1 MQLIGLTGPAGCGKD
16 TIANFLMETHGFVQ
30 IALAD
35 PLRDGLKAMLGVTDE
50 QLHRRDLKEAP
61 IDWIGRSPRELLQTL
76 GTEWGREHVAADLWL
91 HDAAEAY
98 CKDIPRPLKYMLP
111 DYQAIEARVEAA
123 IRERFK
129 LPAQMSPEVKRADLI
144 LLATERR
151 DLMPADDTPW
161 PILEGIIPLE
171 RKIAAAHASRSQA
184 LFIKRWVE
192 LTREAI

>member
-1 MQLIGLTGPAGCGKD
+1 MTWILTNSGKHFD
-16 TIANFLMETHGFVQ
+16 F
-30 IALAD
+30 AD
-35 PLRDGLKAMLGVTDE
+35 PQPDQIDILDIAQGLANECRYAGQCRVFYSVAQHSYLASQIVS
-50 QLHRRDLKEAP
+50 QRNALEA
-61 IDWIGRSPRELLQTL
+61 L
-76 GTEWGREHVAADLWL
+76 L

-111 DYQAIEARVEAA
+111 DYQAIEARVEGV

-129 LPAQMSPEVKRADLI
+129 LPAQMTPEVKRADLI

-171 RKIAAAHASRSQA
+171 RKIAATHAGRSQA

>member
-1 MQLIGLTGPAGCGKD
+1 MTWILTNSGKHFD
-16 TIANFLMETHGFVQ
+16 F
-30 IALAD
+30 AD
-35 PLRDGLKAMLGVTDE
+35 PQPDQIDILDIAQGLANECRYAGQCRVFYSVAKHSFLASQIVNPRLA
-50 QLHRRDLKEAP
+50 LEA
-61 IDWIGRSPRELLQTL
+61 LLN
-76 GTEWGREHVAADLWL
+76 
-91 HDAAEAY
+91 DAAEAY

-111 DYQAIEARVEAA
+111 DYQAIEERVESA

-184 LFIKRWVE
+184 LFIKHWVE

>member
-1 MQLIGLTGPAGCGKD
+1 MTWILTNSGKHFD
-16 TIANFLMETHGFVQ
+16 F
-30 IALAD
+30 AD
-35 PLRDGLKAMLGVTDE
+35 PQPDQIDILDIAQGLANECRYAGQCRTFYSVAQHSFLASQIVS
-50 QLHRRDLKEAP
+50 HRNALEA
-61 IDWIGRSPRELLQTL
+61 L
-76 GTEWGREHVAADLWL
+76 L

-111 DYQAIEARVEAA
+111 DYQEIEERVESA

-171 RKIAAAHASRSQA
+171 RKIAATHAGRSQA

>member
-1 MQLIGLTGPAGCGKD
+1 MTWILTNSGKHFD
-16 TIANFLMETHGFVQ
+16 F
-30 IALAD
+30 AD
-35 PLRDGLKAMLGVTDE
+35 PQPDQIDILDIAQGLANECRYAGQCRVFYSVAQHSVIASQIVNPRLA
-50 QLHRRDLKEAP
+50 LEA
-61 IDWIGRSPRELLQTL
+61 L
-76 GTEWGREHVAADLWL
+76 L

-111 DYQAIEARVEAA
+111 DYQAIEERVESA

-192 LTREAI
+192 LTREAA

>member
-1 MQLIGLTGPAGCGKD
+1 MTWILTNSGKHFD
-16 TIANFLMETHGFVQ
+16 Y
-30 IALAD
+30 AD
-35 PLRDGLKAMLGVTDE
+35 PQPDQIDILDIAQGLANECRYAGQCRVFYSVAQHSTLASQIVSHE
-50 QLHRRDLKEAP
+50 HALEA
-61 IDWIGRSPRELLQTL
+61 L
-76 GTEWGREHVAADLWL
+76 L
-91 HDAAEAY
+91 HDASEAY
-98 CKDIPRPLKYMLP
+98 CKDIPRPLKHMLP
-111 DYQAIEARVEAA
+111 DYQAIEHRVEAA

-129 LPAQMSPEVKRADLI
+129 LPAHMSPDVKRADLI

-161 PILEGIIPLE
+161 PILEGIMPLE

>member
-1 MQLIGLTGPAGCGKD
+1 MKISRPPENQETRIFAMTWILTNSGKHFD
-16 TIANFLMETHGFVQ
+16 F
-30 IALAD
+30 AD
-35 PLRDGLKAMLGVTDE
+35 PQPDQIDILDIAQGLANECRYAGQCRVFYSVAQHSFLASQIVNPR
-50 QLHRRDLKEAP
+50 LAIEA
-61 IDWIGRSPRELLQTL
+61 L
-76 GTEWGREHVAADLWL
+76 L

-111 DYQAIEARVEAA
+111 DYQAIEERVESA

-161 PILEGIIPLE
+161 PILEGILPLE

-192 LTREAI
+192 LTRASRQ

>member
-1 MQLIGLTGPAGCGKD
+1 MTWILTNSGKHFD
-16 TIANFLMETHGFVQ
+16 F
-30 IALAD
+30 AD
-35 PLRDGLKAMLGVTDE
+35 PQPDQIDILDIAQGLANECRYAGQCRVFYSVAQHSFLASQIVNPH
-50 QLHRRDLKEAP
+50 LALEA
-61 IDWIGRSPRELLQTL
+61 L
-76 GTEWGREHVAADLWL
+76 L

-111 DYQAIEARVEAA
+111 DYQAIEERVESA

-129 LPAQMSPEVKRADLI
+129 LPAQMSPEVKSADLI

>member
-1 MQLIGLTGPAGCGKD
+1 MTWILTNSGKHFD
-16 TIANFLMETHGFVQ
+16 F
-30 IALAD
+30 AD
-35 PLRDGLKAMLGVTDE
+35 PQPDQIDILDIAQGLANECRYAGQCRAFYSVAQHSYLASQIVSHHNA
-50 QLHRRDLKEAP
+50 LEA
-61 IDWIGRSPRELLQTL
+61 L
-76 GTEWGREHVAADLWL
+76 L

-111 DYQAIEARVEAA
+111 DYKAIEARVEGA

-129 LPAQMSPEVKRADLI
+129 LPAQMTPEVKRADLI

>member
-1 MQLIGLTGPAGCGKD
+1 M
-16 TIANFLMETHGFVQ
+16 
-30 IALAD
+30 
-35 PLRDGLKAMLGVTDE
+35 
-50 QLHRRDLKEAP
+50 
-61 IDWIGRSPRELLQTL
+61 PRLLQRRQHSYL
-76 GTEWGREHVAADLWL
+76 ASQIVNPRLALEALL

-111 DYQAIEARVEAA
+111 DYQAIEACVEAA

-161 PILEGIIPLE
+161 PILEGVTPLE
-171 RKIAAAHASRSQA
+171 RKISAAHTGRA
-184 LFIKRWVE
+184 LSMFIRRWVA
-192 LTREAI
+192 LTQEGSHAVA